1 MDGEESSAYILRL
14 DSSKNL
20 ANSSE
25 SASLSQESGPSN
37 RQTKS
42 YILRLDSSKNLANS
56 SESAS
61 FPQES
66 GPSNLSTAQDMHMDI
81 SIPDEI
87 TETKTTL
94 EYDNQNDLC
103 ESIPGLY
110 RLLDLCKDEGSNGL

>member
-25 SASLSQESGPSN
+25 SASIPQESGPSN
-37 RQTKS
+37 RQTK
-42 YILRLDSSKNLANS
+42 RK
-56 SESAS
+56 
-61 FPQES
+61 
-66 GPSNLSTAQDMHMDI
+66 LSTAQDMHMDI